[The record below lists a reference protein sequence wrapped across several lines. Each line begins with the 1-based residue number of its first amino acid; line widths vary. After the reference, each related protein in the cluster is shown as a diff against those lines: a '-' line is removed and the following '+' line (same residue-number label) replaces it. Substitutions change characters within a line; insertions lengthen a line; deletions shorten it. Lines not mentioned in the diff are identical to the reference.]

1 MLGGLARH
9 LEQCMIRWWLLSPV
23 AALLLGSAT
32 LPPARL
38 LEAASLRD
46 TPGACAL
53 TIAGLCE
60 SDRPAAGQA
69 KRLIAEAG
77 LLSLDEGT
85 PNWSELR
92 EIAPPAGEPAVTA
105 EPARGGVRVVISLP
119 QQKAYVFRG
128 GELFGTSP
136 VSTGRRGH
144 ETPVGTFRI
153 LQKKVDHHSNIYDNA
168 PMPFMQRLTNY
179 GIALHAGHLPGYP
192 ASHGCIRLPRSFAKK
207 LYGITDFATT
217 VTITRQRVKSADEA
231 RALA

>member
-1 MLGGLARH
+1 
-9 LEQCMIRWWLLSPV
+9 MIRLWLLSPM
-23 AALLLGSAT
+23 AGLLLGSAT

-46 TPGACAL
+46 TPGSCAL
-53 TIAGLCE
+53 TIGGRCE
-60 SDRPAAGQA
+60 SDRPAPGPSR
-69 KRLIAEAG
+69 RLVAEAS

-85 PNWSELR
+85 PNWGELR
-92 EIAPPAGEPAVTA
+92 EIAPPAGEPITA
-105 EPARGGVRVVISLP
+105 APATSGSVRVVISLP

-168 PMPFMQRLTNY
+168 PMPFMQRLTHS

-192 ASHGCIRLPRSFAKK
+192 ASHGCIRFPRSFAKK
-207 LYGITDFATT
+207 LYGITTFATT
-217 VTITRQRVKSADEA
+217 VTITRKRVKSADEA